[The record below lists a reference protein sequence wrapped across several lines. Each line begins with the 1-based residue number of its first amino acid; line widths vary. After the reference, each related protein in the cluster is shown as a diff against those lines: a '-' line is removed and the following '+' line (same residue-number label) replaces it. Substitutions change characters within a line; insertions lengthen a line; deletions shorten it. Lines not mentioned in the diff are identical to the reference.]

1 MKKRTRRIITVISS
15 FVLALSTTFAAFAG
29 TSDNEKLTVVDNVNF
44 YIFSPIGTDKE
55 IKEEVMK
62 NPLLDSPATKWTNLT
77 DGMKGSIAYAEADY
91 REYEIENSYN
101 QAEKKGGYIAVEN
114 VGSIVTKAPT
124 DEAIKKAVESKWS
137 SFKYDTTKYGIKWIV
152 AKYAHNTLHVDGVV
166 VPLSELETT
175 TEETTTEEETPET
188 TTVQETTTEKETP
201 ETTTAQETTTKKEI
215 PETTTAQETT
225 TEKETSET
233 TTVQETTTAQG
244 VVIIDD
250 DVPRSDGK
258 ETTAGGIVIDD
269 DDVPLSD
276 GKAPQT
282 GDNTKMWSFMLIA
295 VLAAGT
301 IVAVNAKKEEN

>member
-1 MKKRTRRIITVISS
+1 MKKRTRKIITVISS
-15 FVLALSTTFAAFAG
+15 FVLVLSTTFAAYAG

-101 QAEKKGGYIAVEN
+101 HAEKKAGYIAVEN

-152 AKYAHNTLHVDGVV
+152 AKYAHNTWHVDGVV

-175 TEETTTEEETPET
+175 TEETTTEKETPET
-188 TTVQETTTEKETP
+188 TTVQETTTEE
-201 ETTTAQETTTKKEI
+201 EI
-215 PETTTAQETT
+215 P
-225 TEKETSET
+225 ET

-244 VVIIDD
+244 VVITDD

-258 ETTAGGIVIDD
+258 ETTETTAAGIVIDD

-276 GKAPQT
+276 GIAPQT

-295 VLAAGT
+295 ALAAGT

>member
-1 MKKRTRRIITVISS
+1 MKKRTRKIITVISS
-15 FVLALSTTFAAFAG
+15 FILTLSTTFAAFAG

-44 YIFSPIGTDKE
+44 YIFSPIGTDEE

-77 DGMKGSIAYAEADY
+77 YGMKGSIAYSEADY

-101 QAEKKGGYIAVEN
+101 HAEKKGGYIAVEN

-124 DEAIKKAVESKWS
+124 DEAMKKAVESKWS
-137 SFKYDTTKYGIKWIV
+137 SFEYDTTKYGIKWIV
-152 AKYAHNTLHVDGVV
+152 AKYAHNTWHVDGVV

-175 TEETTTEEETPET
+175 TEETTTEEETS
-188 TTVQETTTEKETP
+188 
-201 ETTTAQETTTKKEI
+201 ETTTAQETTAEKEI
-215 PETTTAQETT
+215 P
-225 TEKETSET
+225 ET

-258 ETTAGGIVIDD
+258 ETTETTAAGIVIDD
-269 DDVPLSD
+269 DDVPLS
-276 GKAPQT
+276 GGRAPQT

>member
-1 MKKRTRRIITVISS
+1 MKKRTRKIITVISS
-15 FVLALSTTFAAFAG
+15 FVLALSTTFAAYAG

-101 QAEKKGGYIAVEN
+101 HAEKKAGYIAVEN

-152 AKYAHNTLHVDGVV
+152 AKYAHNTWHVDGVV

-175 TEETTTEEETPET
+175 TEETTTEETSET
-188 TTVQETTTEKETP
+188 TTVQETTTEKE
-201 ETTTAQETTTKKEI
+201 I
-215 PETTTAQETT
+215 P
-225 TEKETSET
+225 ET

-258 ETTAGGIVIDD
+258 ETTETTAAGIVIDD
-269 DDVPLSD
+269 DDVPRSD
-276 GKAPQT
+276 GIAPQT

>member
-1 MKKRTRRIITVISS
+1 MKKRTRKIITIISS
-15 FVLALSTTFAAFAG
+15 FVLTLSTTFAAFAG
-29 TSDNEKLTVVDNVNF
+29 TSDNEKLTVADNVNF
-44 YIFSPIGTDKE
+44 YIFSPIGTDEE
-55 IKEEVMK
+55 IKGEVMK

-77 DGMKGSIAYAEADY
+77 DSMKGSIAYSEADY

-101 QAEKKGGYIAVEN
+101 HAEKKAGYIAVEN

-124 DEAIKKAVESKWS
+124 DEAIKKALESKWS
-137 SFKYDTTKYGIKWIV
+137 SFEYDTTKYGIKWIV
-152 AKYAHNTLHVDGVV
+152 AKYAHNTWHVDGVV

-175 TEETTTEEETPET
+175 TEETTTEEETS
-188 TTVQETTTEKETP
+188 
-201 ETTTAQETTTKKEI
+201 
-215 PETTTAQETT
+215 ETTTAQETT
-225 TEKETSET
+225 TEKEIPET

-258 ETTAGGIVIDD
+258 ETTETTAAGIVIDD

-276 GKAPQT
+276 GVAPQT
-282 GDNTKMWSFMLIA
+282 GDNTKMWSFMLIS

>member
-1 MKKRTRRIITVISS
+1 MKKRTRKIITVISS
-15 FVLALSTTFAAFAG
+15 FVLALSTTFAAYAG

-44 YIFSPIGTDKE
+44 YIFSPIGTDEE
-55 IKEEVMK
+55 IKGEVMK

-101 QAEKKGGYIAVEN
+101 HAEKKAGYIAVEN

-152 AKYAHNTLHVDGVV
+152 AKYAHNTWHVDGVV

-175 TEETTTEEETPET
+175 TEETTTEETSET
-188 TTVQETTTEKETP
+188 TTVQETTTEKE
-201 ETTTAQETTTKKEI
+201 I
-215 PETTTAQETT
+215 P
-225 TEKETSET
+225 ET

-258 ETTAGGIVIDD
+258 ETTETTAAGIVIDD
-269 DDVPLSD
+269 DDVPRSD
-276 GKAPQT
+276 GIAPQT

>member
-1 MKKRTRRIITVISS
+1 MKKRTRKIITVISS
-15 FVLALSTTFAAFAG
+15 FVLALSTTFAAYAG
-29 TSDNEKLTVVDNVNF
+29 TSGNEKLTVVDNVNF

-101 QAEKKGGYIAVEN
+101 HAEKKAGYIAVEN

-152 AKYAHNTLHVDGVV
+152 AKYAHNTWHVDGVV

-175 TEETTTEEETPET
+175 TEEETSET
-188 TTVQETTTEKETP
+188 TTAPETTTEKE
-201 ETTTAQETTTKKEI
+201 I
-215 PETTTAQETT
+215 SETTTAQETT
-225 TEKETSET
+225 TEKEISE

-258 ETTAGGIVIDD
+258 ETTETTAAGIVIDD

-276 GKAPQT
+276 GIAPQT

>member
-1 MKKRTRRIITVISS
+1 MKKRTRKIITVISS
-15 FVLALSTTFAAFAG
+15 FVLALSTTFAAYAG

-101 QAEKKGGYIAVEN
+101 HAEKKAGYIAVEN

-152 AKYAHNTLHVDGVV
+152 AKYAHNTWHVDGVV

-175 TEETTTEEETPET
+175 TEETTTEKETPET
-188 TTVQETTTEKETP
+188 TTVQETTTEE
-201 ETTTAQETTTKKEI
+201 EI
-215 PETTTAQETT
+215 P
-225 TEKETSET
+225 ET

-244 VVIIDD
+244 VVITDD

-258 ETTAGGIVIDD
+258 ETTETTAAGIVIDD

-276 GKAPQT
+276 GIAPQT

>member
-1 MKKRTRRIITVISS
+1 MKKRTRKIITVISS
-15 FVLALSTTFAAFAG
+15 FILTLSTTFAAFAG

-44 YIFSPIGTDKE
+44 YIFSPIGTDEE

-77 DGMKGSIAYAEADY
+77 DGMKGSIAYSEADY

-101 QAEKKGGYIAVEN
+101 HAEKKGGYIAVEN
-114 VGSIVTKAPT
+114 VGSVVTKAPT

-137 SFKYDTTKYGIKWIV
+137 SFEYDTTKYGIKWIV
-152 AKYAHNTLHVDGVV
+152 AKYAHNTWHVDGVV

-175 TEETTTEEETPET
+175 TEETTTEEETS
-188 TTVQETTTEKETP
+188 
-201 ETTTAQETTTKKEI
+201 ETTTAQETTAEKEI
-215 PETTTAQETT
+215 P
-225 TEKETSET
+225 ET

-258 ETTAGGIVIDD
+258 ETTETTAAGIVIDD
-269 DDVPLSD
+269 DDVPLS
-276 GKAPQT
+276 GGRAPQT

>member
-1 MKKRTRRIITVISS
+1 MKKRTRKIITVISS
-15 FVLALSTTFAAFAG
+15 FVLALSTTFAAYAG

-44 YIFSPIGTDKE
+44 YIFSPIGTDEE

-101 QAEKKGGYIAVEN
+101 HAEKKAGYIAVEN

-152 AKYAHNTLHVDGVV
+152 AKYAHNTWHVDGVV

-175 TEETTTEEETPET
+175 TEETTTEKETPET
-188 TTVQETTTEKETP
+188 TTVQETTTEKE
-201 ETTTAQETTTKKEI
+201 I
-215 PETTTAQETT
+215 P
-225 TEKETSET
+225 ET

-244 VVIIDD
+244 VVITDD

-258 ETTAGGIVIDD
+258 ETTETTAAGIVIDD

-276 GKAPQT
+276 GIAPQT

>member
-1 MKKRTRRIITVISS
+1 MKKRTRKIITVISS
-15 FVLALSTTFAAFAG
+15 FVLALSTTFAAYAG

-44 YIFSPIGTDKE
+44 YIFSPIGTDEE
-55 IKEEVMK
+55 IKGEVMK

-101 QAEKKGGYIAVEN
+101 HAEKKAGYIAVEN
-114 VGSIVTKAPT
+114 VGSIITKAPT

-152 AKYAHNTLHVDGVV
+152 AKYAHNTWHVDGVV

-175 TEETTTEEETPET
+175 TEETTTEETSET
-188 TTVQETTTEKETP
+188 TTVQETTTEKE
-201 ETTTAQETTTKKEI
+201 I
-215 PETTTAQETT
+215 P
-225 TEKETSET
+225 ET

-258 ETTAGGIVIDD
+258 ETTETTAAGIVIDD
-269 DDVPLSD
+269 DDVPRSD
-276 GKAPQT
+276 GIAPQT

>member
-1 MKKRTRRIITVISS
+1 MKKRTRKIITVISS
-15 FVLALSTTFAAFAG
+15 FVLALSTTFAAYAG

-44 YIFSPIGTDKE
+44 YIFSPIGTDEE

-101 QAEKKGGYIAVEN
+101 HAEKKAGYIAVEN

-152 AKYAHNTLHVDGVV
+152 AKYAHNTWHVDGVV

-175 TEETTTEEETPET
+175 TEETTTEKETPET
-188 TTVQETTTEKETP
+188 TTVQETTTEE
-201 ETTTAQETTTKKEI
+201 EI
-215 PETTTAQETT
+215 P
-225 TEKETSET
+225 ET

-244 VVIIDD
+244 VVITDD

-258 ETTAGGIVIDD
+258 ETTETTAAGIVIDD

-276 GKAPQT
+276 GIAPQT

>member
-1 MKKRTRRIITVISS
+1 MKKRTRKIITVISS
-15 FVLALSTTFAAFAG
+15 FILTLSTTFAAFAG

-44 YIFSPIGTDKE
+44 YIFSPIGTDEE

-77 DGMKGSIAYAEADY
+77 DGMKGSIAYSEADY

-101 QAEKKGGYIAVEN
+101 HAEKKGGYIAVEN

-124 DEAIKKAVESKWS
+124 DEAMKKAVESKWS
-137 SFKYDTTKYGIKWIV
+137 SFEYDTTKYGIKWIV
-152 AKYAHNTLHVDGVV
+152 AKYAHNTWHVDGVV

-175 TEETTTEEETPET
+175 TEETTTEE
-188 TTVQETTTEKETP
+188 TTTEEETS
-201 ETTTAQETTTKKEI
+201 
-215 PETTTAQETT
+215 ETTTAQETT
-225 TEKETSET
+225 TEKEIPET

-258 ETTAGGIVIDD
+258 ETTETTAAGIVIDD
-269 DDVPLSD
+269 DDVPLS
-276 GKAPQT
+276 GGRAPQT

>member
-1 MKKRTRRIITVISS
+1 MKKRTRKIITVISS
-15 FVLALSTTFAAFAG
+15 FVLALSTTFAAYAG

-101 QAEKKGGYIAVEN
+101 HAEKKAGYIAVEN

-152 AKYAHNTLHVDGVV
+152 AKYAHNTWHVDGVV

-175 TEETTTEEETPET
+175 TEETTTEKETPET
-188 TTVQETTTEKETP
+188 TTVQETTTEE
-201 ETTTAQETTTKKEI
+201 EI
-215 PETTTAQETT
+215 P
-225 TEKETSET
+225 ET

-244 VVIIDD
+244 VVISDD

-258 ETTAGGIVIDD
+258 ETTETTAAGIVIDD
-269 DDVPLSD
+269 DDVPISD
-276 GKAPQT
+276 GIAPQT

>member
-1 MKKRTRRIITVISS
+1 MKKRTGKIITIISS
-15 FVLALSTTFAAFAG
+15 FVLTLSTTFAAFAG
-29 TSDNEKLTVVDNVNF
+29 TSDNEKLTVADNVNF
-44 YIFSPIGTDKE
+44 YIFSPIGTDEE
-55 IKEEVMK
+55 IKGEVMK

-77 DGMKGSIAYAEADY
+77 DSMKGSIAYSEADY

-101 QAEKKGGYIAVEN
+101 HAEKKAGYIAVEN

-124 DEAIKKAVESKWS
+124 DEAIKKALESKWS
-137 SFKYDTTKYGIKWIV
+137 SFEYDTTKYGIKWIV
-152 AKYAHNTLHVDGVV
+152 AKYAHNTWHVDGVV

-175 TEETTTEEETPET
+175 TEDTTTEEETS
-188 TTVQETTTEKETP
+188 
-201 ETTTAQETTTKKEI
+201 
-215 PETTTAQETT
+215 ETTTAQETT
-225 TEKETSET
+225 TEKEIPET

-258 ETTAGGIVIDD
+258 ETTETTAAGIVIDD

-276 GKAPQT
+276 GVAPQT
-282 GDNTKMWSFMLIA
+282 GDNTKMWSFMLIS

>member
-1 MKKRTRRIITVISS
+1 MKKRTRKIITVISS
-15 FVLALSTTFAAFAG
+15 FVLTLSTTFAAFAG

-44 YIFSPIGTDKE
+44 YIFSPIGTDEE

-77 DGMKGSIAYAEADY
+77 DGMKGSIAYSEADY

-101 QAEKKGGYIAVEN
+101 HAEKKGGYVAVEN

-124 DEAIKKAVESKWS
+124 DEAIKKALESKWS
-137 SFKYDTTKYGIKWIV
+137 SFEYDTTKYGIKWIV
-152 AKYAHNTLHVDGVV
+152 AKYAHNTWHVDGVV

-175 TEETTTEEETPET
+175 TEETTTEEETS
-188 TTVQETTTEKETP
+188 
-201 ETTTAQETTTKKEI
+201 ETTTAPETTAEKEI
-215 PETTTAQETT
+215 P
-225 TEKETSET
+225 ET

-258 ETTAGGIVIDD
+258 ETTETTAAGIVIDD

-276 GKAPQT
+276 GRAPQT

>member
-1 MKKRTRRIITVISS
+1 MKKRTRKIITVISS
-15 FVLALSTTFAAFAG
+15 FVLALSTTFAAYAG

-55 IKEEVMK
+55 IKGEVMK

-101 QAEKKGGYIAVEN
+101 HAEKKAGYIAVEN

-152 AKYAHNTLHVDGVV
+152 AKYAHNTWHVDGVV

-175 TEETTTEEETPET
+175 TEETTTEETSET
-188 TTVQETTTEKETP
+188 TTVQETTTEKE
-201 ETTTAQETTTKKEI
+201 I
-215 PETTTAQETT
+215 P
-225 TEKETSET
+225 ET

-258 ETTAGGIVIDD
+258 ETTETTAAGIVIDD
-269 DDVPLSD
+269 DDVPRSD
-276 GKAPQT
+276 GIAPQT

>member
-1 MKKRTRRIITVISS
+1 MKKRTRKIITVISS
-15 FVLALSTTFAAFAG
+15 FVLALSTTFAAYAG

-44 YIFSPIGTDKE
+44 YIFSPIGTDEE

-101 QAEKKGGYIAVEN
+101 HAEKKAGYIAVEN

-152 AKYAHNTLHVDGVV
+152 AKYAHNTWHVDGVV

-175 TEETTTEEETPET
+175 TEETTTEETSET
-188 TTVQETTTEKETP
+188 TTVQETTTEKE
-201 ETTTAQETTTKKEI
+201 I
-215 PETTTAQETT
+215 P
-225 TEKETSET
+225 ET

-258 ETTAGGIVIDD
+258 ETTETTAAGIVIDD
-269 DDVPLSD
+269 DDVPRSD
-276 GKAPQT
+276 GIAPQT

>member
-1 MKKRTRRIITVISS
+1 MKKRTRKIITVISS
-15 FVLALSTTFAAFAG
+15 FILTLSTTFAAFAG

-44 YIFSPIGTDKE
+44 YIFSPIGTDEE

-77 DGMKGSIAYAEADY
+77 DGMKGSIAYSEADY

-101 QAEKKGGYIAVEN
+101 HAEKKGGYIAVEN

-124 DEAIKKAVESKWS
+124 DEAMKKAVESKWS
-137 SFKYDTTKYGIKWIV
+137 SFEYDTTKYGIKWIV
-152 AKYAHNTLHVDGVV
+152 AKYAHNTWHVDGVV

-175 TEETTTEEETPET
+175 TEETTTEEET
-188 TTVQETTTEKETP
+188 
-201 ETTTAQETTTKKEI
+201 
-215 PETTTAQETT
+215 
-225 TEKETSET
+225 S
-233 TTVQETTTAQG
+233 ETTTAQG

-258 ETTAGGIVIDD
+258 ETTETTAAGIVIDD
-269 DDVPLSD
+269 DDVPLS
-276 GKAPQT
+276 GGRAPQT

>member
-1 MKKRTRRIITVISS
+1 MKKRTRKIITVISS
-15 FVLALSTTFAAFAG
+15 FVLALSTTFAAYAG
-29 TSDNEKLTVVDNVNF
+29 TSDNEKLTAVDNVNF

-101 QAEKKGGYIAVEN
+101 HAEKKAGYIAVEN
-114 VGSIVTKAPT
+114 VGSIITKAPT

-152 AKYAHNTLHVDGVV
+152 AKYAHNTWHVDGVV

-175 TEETTTEEETPET
+175 TEETTTEETSET
-188 TTVQETTTEKETP
+188 TTVQETTTEKE
-201 ETTTAQETTTKKEI
+201 I
-215 PETTTAQETT
+215 P
-225 TEKETSET
+225 
-233 TTVQETTTAQG
+233 ETTTAQG

-258 ETTAGGIVIDD
+258 ETTETTAAGIVIDD
-269 DDVPLSD
+269 DDVPRSD
-276 GKAPQT
+276 GIAPQT

>member
-1 MKKRTRRIITVISS
+1 MKKRTRKIITVISS
-15 FVLALSTTFAAFAG
+15 FVLALSTTFAAYAG

-101 QAEKKGGYIAVEN
+101 HAEKKAGYIAVEN

-152 AKYAHNTLHVDGVV
+152 AKYAHNTWHVDGVV

-175 TEETTTEEETPET
+175 TEETTTEKETPET
-188 TTVQETTTEKETP
+188 TTVQETTTEKE
-201 ETTTAQETTTKKEI
+201 I
-215 PETTTAQETT
+215 P
-225 TEKETSET
+225 ET

-244 VVIIDD
+244 VVITDD

-258 ETTAGGIVIDD
+258 ETTETTAAGIVIDD

-276 GKAPQT
+276 GIAPQT

-295 VLAAGT
+295 ALAAGT

>member
-1 MKKRTRRIITVISS
+1 MKKRTRKIITVISS
-15 FVLALSTTFAAFAG
+15 FVLTLSTTFAAFAG

-44 YIFSPIGTDKE
+44 YIFSPIGTDEE
-55 IKEEVMK
+55 IKGEVMK

-101 QAEKKGGYIAVEN
+101 HAEKKAGYIAVEN

-152 AKYAHNTLHVDGVV
+152 AKYAHNTWHVDGVV

-175 TEETTTEEETPET
+175 TEETTTEETSET
-188 TTVQETTTEKETP
+188 TTVQETTTEKE
-201 ETTTAQETTTKKEI
+201 I
-215 PETTTAQETT
+215 P
-225 TEKETSET
+225 ET

-244 VVIIDD
+244 VVITDD
-250 DVPRSDGK
+250 DVHRSDGK
-258 ETTAGGIVIDD
+258 ETTETTAAGIVIDD

-276 GKAPQT
+276 GIAPQT

-295 VLAAGT
+295 ALAAGT

>member
-1 MKKRTRRIITVISS
+1 MKKRTRKIITVISS
-15 FVLALSTTFAAFAG
+15 FILALSTTFAAYAG

-44 YIFSPIGTDKE
+44 YIFSPIGTDEE

-101 QAEKKGGYIAVEN
+101 HAEKKAGYIAVEN

-152 AKYAHNTLHVDGVV
+152 AKYAHNTWHVDGVV

-175 TEETTTEEETPET
+175 TEKTTTEETSET
-188 TTVQETTTEKETP
+188 TTVQETTTEKE
-201 ETTTAQETTTKKEI
+201 I
-215 PETTTAQETT
+215 P
-225 TEKETSET
+225 ET

-258 ETTAGGIVIDD
+258 ETTETTAAGIVIDD
-269 DDVPLSD
+269 DDVPRSD
-276 GKAPQT
+276 GIAPQT

>member
-1 MKKRTRRIITVISS
+1 MKKRTRKIITVISS
-15 FVLALSTTFAAFAG
+15 FVLTLSTTFAAFAG

-44 YIFSPIGTDKE
+44 YIFSPIGTDEE

-77 DGMKGSIAYAEADY
+77 DGMKGSIAYSEADY

-101 QAEKKGGYIAVEN
+101 HAEKKAGYIAVEN

-137 SFKYDTTKYGIKWIV
+137 SFEYDTTKYGIKWIV
-152 AKYAHNTLHVDGVV
+152 AKYAHNTWHVDGVV

-175 TEETTTEEETPET
+175 TEEETSET
-188 TTVQETTTEKETP
+188 TTAPETTTEKE
-201 ETTTAQETTTKKEI
+201 I
-215 PETTTAQETT
+215 
-225 TEKETSET
+225 SE

-258 ETTAGGIVIDD
+258 ETTETTAAGIVIDD

-276 GKAPQT
+276 GRAPQT

>member
-1 MKKRTRRIITVISS
+1 MKKRTRKIITVISS
-15 FVLALSTTFAAFAG
+15 FILTLSTTFAAFAG

-44 YIFSPIGTDKE
+44 YIFSPIGTDEE

-77 DGMKGSIAYAEADY
+77 DGMKGSIAYSEADY

-101 QAEKKGGYIAVEN
+101 HAEKKGGYIAVEN

-124 DEAIKKAVESKWS
+124 DEAMKKAVESKWS
-137 SFKYDTTKYGIKWIV
+137 SFEYDTTKYGIKWIV
-152 AKYAHNTLHVDGVV
+152 AKYAHNTWHVDGVV

-175 TEETTTEEETPET
+175 TEETTTEEETS
-188 TTVQETTTEKETP
+188 
-201 ETTTAQETTTKKEI
+201 
-215 PETTTAQETT
+215 ETTTAQETT
-225 TEKETSET
+225 TEKEIPET

-258 ETTAGGIVIDD
+258 ETTETTAAGIVIDD
-269 DDVPLSD
+269 DDVPLS
-276 GKAPQT
+276 GGRAPQT

>member
-1 MKKRTRRIITVISS
+1 MKKRTRKIITVISS
-15 FVLALSTTFAAFAG
+15 FILTLSTTFAAFAG

-44 YIFSPIGTDKE
+44 YIFSPIGTDEE

-77 DGMKGSIAYAEADY
+77 DGMKGSIAYSEADY

-101 QAEKKGGYIAVEN
+101 HAEKKGGYIAVEN

-124 DEAIKKAVESKWS
+124 DEAMKKAVESKWS
-137 SFKYDTTKYGIKWIV
+137 SFEYDTTKYGIKWIV
-152 AKYAHNTLHVDGVV
+152 AKYAHNTWHVDGVV

-175 TEETTTEEETPET
+175 TEETTTEEETS
-188 TTVQETTTEKETP
+188 
-201 ETTTAQETTTKKEI
+201 ETTTAQETTAEKEI
-215 PETTTAQETT
+215 P
-225 TEKETSET
+225 ET

-258 ETTAGGIVIDD
+258 ETTETTAAGIVIDD
-269 DDVPLSD
+269 DDVPLS
-276 GKAPQT
+276 GGRAPQT

-301 IVAVNAKKEEN
+301 IVVVNAKKEEN

>member
-1 MKKRTRRIITVISS
+1 MKKRTRKIITVISS
-15 FVLALSTTFAAFAG
+15 FVLALSTTFAAYAG

-101 QAEKKGGYIAVEN
+101 HAEKKAGYIAVEN

-152 AKYAHNTLHVDGVV
+152 AKYAHNTWHVDGVV

-175 TEETTTEEETPET
+175 TEETTTEKETPET
-188 TTVQETTTEKETP
+188 TTVQETTTEKE
-201 ETTTAQETTTKKEI
+201 I
-215 PETTTAQETT
+215 P
-225 TEKETSET
+225 ET

-244 VVIIDD
+244 VVITDD

-258 ETTAGGIVIDD
+258 ETTETTAAGIVIDD
-269 DDVPLSD
+269 DDVPRSD
-276 GKAPQT
+276 GIAPQT

>member
-1 MKKRTRRIITVISS
+1 MKKRTRKIITVISS
-15 FVLALSTTFAAFAG
+15 FILTLSTTFAAFAG

-44 YIFSPIGTDKE
+44 YIFSPIGTDEE

-77 DGMKGSIAYAEADY
+77 DGMKGSIAYSEADY

-101 QAEKKGGYIAVEN
+101 HAEKKGGYIAVEN
-114 VGSIVTKAPT
+114 VGSIVTKTPT
-124 DEAIKKAVESKWS
+124 DEAMKKAVESKWS
-137 SFKYDTTKYGIKWIV
+137 SFEYDTTKYGIKWIV
-152 AKYAHNTLHVDGVV
+152 AKYAHNTWHVDGVV

-175 TEETTTEEETPET
+175 TEETTTEEETS
-188 TTVQETTTEKETP
+188 
-201 ETTTAQETTTKKEI
+201 ETTTAQETTAEKEI
-215 PETTTAQETT
+215 P
-225 TEKETSET
+225 ET

-258 ETTAGGIVIDD
+258 ETTETTAAGIVIDD
-269 DDVPLSD
+269 DDVPLS
-276 GKAPQT
+276 GGRAPQT

>member
-1 MKKRTRRIITVISS
+1 MKKRTRKIITVISS
-15 FVLALSTTFAAFAG
+15 FVLALSTTFAAYAG

-101 QAEKKGGYIAVEN
+101 HAEKKAGYIAVEN

-152 AKYAHNTLHVDGVV
+152 AKYAHNTWHVDGVV
-166 VPLSELETT
+166 VPLSELETP
-175 TEETTTEEETPET
+175 TEETTTEETSET
-188 TTVQETTTEKETP
+188 TTVQETTTEKE
-201 ETTTAQETTTKKEI
+201 I
-215 PETTTAQETT
+215 P
-225 TEKETSET
+225 ET

-258 ETTAGGIVIDD
+258 ETTETTAAGIVIDD
-269 DDVPLSD
+269 DDVPRSD
-276 GKAPQT
+276 GIAPQT

>member
-1 MKKRTRRIITVISS
+1 MKKRTRKIITVISS
-15 FVLALSTTFAAFAG
+15 FILTLSTTFAAFAG

-44 YIFSPIGTDKE
+44 YIFSPIGTDEE

-77 DGMKGSIAYAEADY
+77 DGMKGSIAYSEADY

-101 QAEKKGGYIAVEN
+101 HAEKKGGYIAVEN

-124 DEAIKKAVESKWS
+124 DEAMKKAVESKWS
-137 SFKYDTTKYGIKWIV
+137 SFEYDTRKYGIKWIV
-152 AKYAHNTLHVDGVV
+152 AKYAHNTWHVDGVV

-175 TEETTTEEETPET
+175 TEETTTEEETS
-188 TTVQETTTEKETP
+188 
-201 ETTTAQETTTKKEI
+201 
-215 PETTTAQETT
+215 ETTTAQETT
-225 TEKETSET
+225 TEKEIPET

-258 ETTAGGIVIDD
+258 ETTETTAAGIVIDD
-269 DDVPLSD
+269 DDVPLS
-276 GKAPQT
+276 GGRAPQT

>member
-1 MKKRTRRIITVISS
+1 MKKRTRKIITVISS
-15 FVLALSTTFAAFAG
+15 FVLALSTTFAAYAG

-101 QAEKKGGYIAVEN
+101 HAEKKAGYIAVEN

-152 AKYAHNTLHVDGVV
+152 AKYAHNTWHVDGVV

-175 TEETTTEEETPET
+175 TEETTTEKETPET
-188 TTVQETTTEKETP
+188 TTVQETTTEE
-201 ETTTAQETTTKKEI
+201 EI
-215 PETTTAQETT
+215 P
-225 TEKETSET
+225 ET

-244 VVIIDD
+244 VVITDD

-258 ETTAGGIVIDD
+258 ETTETTAAGIVIDD

-276 GKAPQT
+276 GIAPQT

-295 VLAAGT
+295 ALAAGT

>member
-1 MKKRTRRIITVISS
+1 MKKRTRKIITVISS
-15 FVLALSTTFAAFAG
+15 FILTLSTTFAAFAG

-44 YIFSPIGTDKE
+44 YIFSPIGTDEE

-77 DGMKGSIAYAEADY
+77 DGMKGSIAYSEADY

-101 QAEKKGGYIAVEN
+101 HAEKKGGYIAVEN

-137 SFKYDTTKYGIKWIV
+137 SFEYDTTKYGIKWIV
-152 AKYAHNTLHVDGVV
+152 AKYAHNTWHVDGVV

-175 TEETTTEEETPET
+175 TEETTTEEETS
-188 TTVQETTTEKETP
+188 
-201 ETTTAQETTTKKEI
+201 ETTTAQETTAEKEI
-215 PETTTAQETT
+215 P
-225 TEKETSET
+225 ET

-258 ETTAGGIVIDD
+258 ETTETTAAGIVIDD
-269 DDVPLSD
+269 DDVPLS
-276 GKAPQT
+276 GGRAPQT

>member
-1 MKKRTRRIITVISS
+1 MKKRTRKIITVISS
-15 FVLALSTTFAAFAG
+15 FVLALSTTFAAYAG

-44 YIFSPIGTDKE
+44 YIFSPIGTDEE

-101 QAEKKGGYIAVEN
+101 HAEKKAGYIAVEN

-152 AKYAHNTLHVDGVV
+152 AKYAHNTWHVDGVV

-175 TEETTTEEETPET
+175 TEETTTEKETPET
-188 TTVQETTTEKETP
+188 TTVQETTTEE
-201 ETTTAQETTTKKEI
+201 EI
-215 PETTTAQETT
+215 P
-225 TEKETSET
+225 ET

-244 VVIIDD
+244 VVISDD

-258 ETTAGGIVIDD
+258 ETTETTATGIVIDD
-269 DDVPLSD
+269 DDVPRSD
-276 GKAPQT
+276 GIAPQT

>member
-1 MKKRTRRIITVISS
+1 MKKRTRKIITVISS
-15 FVLALSTTFAAFAG
+15 FILTLSTTFAAFAG

-44 YIFSPIGTDKE
+44 YIFSPIGTDEE

-101 QAEKKGGYIAVEN
+101 HAEKKGGYIAVEN

-124 DEAIKKAVESKWS
+124 DESIKKAVESKWS

-152 AKYAHNTLHVDGVV
+152 AKYAHNTWHVDGVV

-175 TEETTTEEETPET
+175 TEETTTEETSET
-188 TTVQETTTEKETP
+188 TTVQETTTEKE
-201 ETTTAQETTTKKEI
+201 I
-215 PETTTAQETT
+215 P
-225 TEKETSET
+225 ET

-258 ETTAGGIVIDD
+258 ETTETTAAGIVIDD
-269 DDVPLSD
+269 DDVPRSD
-276 GKAPQT
+276 GIAPQT

>member
-1 MKKRTRRIITVISS
+1 MKKRTRKIITVISS
-15 FVLALSTTFAAFAG
+15 FVLALSTTFAAYAG

-44 YIFSPIGTDKE
+44 YIFSPIGTDEE
-55 IKEEVMK
+55 IKGEVMK

-77 DGMKGSIAYAEADY
+77 DGMKVSIAYAEADY

-101 QAEKKGGYIAVEN
+101 HAEKKAGYIAVEN

-152 AKYAHNTLHVDGVV
+152 AKYAHNTWHVDGVV

-175 TEETTTEEETPET
+175 TEETTTEETSET
-188 TTVQETTTEKETP
+188 TTVQETTTEKE
-201 ETTTAQETTTKKEI
+201 I
-215 PETTTAQETT
+215 P
-225 TEKETSET
+225 ET

-258 ETTAGGIVIDD
+258 ETTETTAAGIVIDD
-269 DDVPLSD
+269 DDVPRSD
-276 GKAPQT
+276 GIAPQT

>member
-1 MKKRTRRIITVISS
+1 MKKRTRKIITVISS
-15 FVLALSTTFAAFAG
+15 FVLTLSTTFAAFAG

-44 YIFSPIGTDKE
+44 YIFSPIGTDEE

-77 DGMKGSIAYAEADY
+77 DGMKGSIAYSEADY

-101 QAEKKGGYIAVEN
+101 HAEKKAGYVAVEN

-124 DEAIKKAVESKWS
+124 DEAIKKALESKWS
-137 SFKYDTTKYGIKWIV
+137 SFEYDTTKYGIKWIV
-152 AKYAHNTLHVDGVV
+152 AKYAHNTWHVDGVV

-175 TEETTTEEETPET
+175 TEETTTEEETS
-188 TTVQETTTEKETP
+188 
-201 ETTTAQETTTKKEI
+201 ETTTAPETTAEKEI
-215 PETTTAQETT
+215 P
-225 TEKETSET
+225 ET

-244 VVIIDD
+244 VVITDD

-258 ETTAGGIVIDD
+258 ETTETTAAGIVIDD

-276 GKAPQT
+276 GIAPQT

>member
-1 MKKRTRRIITVISS
+1 MKKRTRKIITVISS
-15 FVLALSTTFAAFAG
+15 FVLTLSTTFAAFAG

-44 YIFSPIGTDKE
+44 YIFSPIGTDEE
-55 IKEEVMK
+55 IKGEVMK

-101 QAEKKGGYIAVEN
+101 HAEKKAGYIAVEN

-152 AKYAHNTLHVDGVV
+152 AKYAHNTWHVDGVV

-175 TEETTTEEETPET
+175 TEETTTEEETS
-188 TTVQETTTEKETP
+188 
-201 ETTTAQETTTKKEI
+201 
-215 PETTTAQETT
+215 ETTTAQETT
-225 TEKETSET
+225 TEKEIPET

-258 ETTAGGIVIDD
+258 ETTETTAAGIVIDD
-269 DDVPLSD
+269 DDVPRSD
-276 GKAPQT
+276 GIAPQT

>member
-1 MKKRTRRIITVISS
+1 MKKRTRKIITVISS
-15 FVLALSTTFAAFAG
+15 FVLALSTTFVAYAG

-44 YIFSPIGTDKE
+44 YIFSPIGTDEE

-101 QAEKKGGYIAVEN
+101 HAEKKAGYIAVEN

-152 AKYAHNTLHVDGVV
+152 AKYAHNTWHVDGVV

-175 TEETTTEEETPET
+175 TEETTTEETSET
-188 TTVQETTTEKETP
+188 TTVQETTTEKE
-201 ETTTAQETTTKKEI
+201 I
-215 PETTTAQETT
+215 P
-225 TEKETSET
+225 ET

-258 ETTAGGIVIDD
+258 ETTETTAAGIVIDD
-269 DDVPLSD
+269 DDVPRSD
-276 GKAPQT
+276 GIAPQT

>member
-1 MKKRTRRIITVISS
+1 MKKRTRKIITIISS
-15 FVLALSTTFAAFAG
+15 FVLTLSTTFAAFAG

-44 YIFSPIGTDKE
+44 YIFSPIGTDEE
-55 IKEEVMK
+55 IKGEVMK

-77 DGMKGSIAYAEADY
+77 DSMKGSIAYSEADY

-101 QAEKKGGYIAVEN
+101 HAEKKAGYIAVEN

-124 DEAIKKAVESKWS
+124 DEAIKKALESKWS
-137 SFKYDTTKYGIKWIV
+137 SFEYDTTKYGIKWIV
-152 AKYAHNTLHVDGVV
+152 AKYAHNTWHVDGVV

-175 TEETTTEEETPET
+175 TEETTTEEETS
-188 TTVQETTTEKETP
+188 
-201 ETTTAQETTTKKEI
+201 ETTTA
-215 PETTTAQETT
+215 PETTA
-225 TEKETSET
+225 EKEISET

-258 ETTAGGIVIDD
+258 ETTETTAAGIVIDD

-276 GKAPQT
+276 GVAPQT
-282 GDNTKMWSFMLIA
+282 GDNTKMWSFMLIS